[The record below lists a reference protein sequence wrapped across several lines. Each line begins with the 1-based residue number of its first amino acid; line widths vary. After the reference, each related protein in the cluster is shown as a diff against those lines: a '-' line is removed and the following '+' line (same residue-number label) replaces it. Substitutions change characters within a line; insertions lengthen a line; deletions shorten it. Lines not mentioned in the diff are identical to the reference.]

1 MNYVLTVDE
10 TIADELV
17 DVYSSLMPSSRRFL
31 YAQCKDR
38 LTKKQIL
45 TSYLLLCY
53 SIYDKFGVDNL
64 RYELSYHTSGKP
76 YLTDYPQIHFNL
88 SHSAGYILCSISD
101 REIGCDIQEKDGEDV
116 SLLSMQESLFKLG
129 VADASECESFFYSG
143 ENYVLSVSQ
152 AGQVDG
158 DITLVDCHQLMSFVQ
173 QRSSLCLYLDLNRNA
188 NGYSDSCTPLELF
201 LEQVESHPSRL
212 AVSYKGRGITYG
224 ELDRYSSAL
233 ASRLSVAGVQNGD
246 RVLLSIPAGIE
257 FSVAEWAI
265 IKCGACYVPLNSRW
279 PIDRINQIV
288 DDSGAQVMVIDSSR
302 QFADCKV
309 KRTVLCKTEIAD
321 DTPFVVHMGN
331 ENDPFYMI
339 YTSGSTGRPKGV
351 SVSNK
356 NLACFAS
363 RVRGGY
369 FDTVVKSPA
378 NVACIC
384 SVSFDMSVGENT
396 VTLLNGGSVF
406 FADSEDQLPDNF
418 ASFILKNKID
428 VIWATPSK
436 FKMYLKTPSCFT
448 ALNSLRAVVLAGEIL
463 DSELAELAQA
473 YSFRLFNT
481 YAPTETTIISTYHL
495 VDTTEKNIPIGV
507 PFTGESCYVVSE
519 DGTLCEAGERGEL
532 YVGGDGVAIGYYNN
546 PSLTDERFVDNPF
559 GDGRLYRTGDIVS
572 LDPRGYI
579 RFYGRKD
586 NQMKVNGFRVELE
599 EIEAAIYAVAHIKSV
614 VLFHNGNLI
623 AVTEGESID
632 PISLGLESRL
642 PDYMLPAIYCS
653 VREFPLNPNGKTD
666 RSRLREY
673 VIKQISTSIY
683 RAPETDLQ
691 VRIIEAWESVLSY
704 RPIGIDD
711 PFNLIGG
718 NSIDAMRISN
728 DLIKQGISVSMQD
741 ILGSRTV
748 SRLAERIERG
758 REPAVRLLRWSF
770 SPKDC
775 APRGSEIAEDAIL
788 QYADNFSV
796 RTPEV
801 IYAPLGFN
809 RSILDITHDLE
820 VRVYKLSGTVGT
832 DRLICALR
840 ELIKNNPAFRT
851 LYHSETGMLHQFD
864 YHSDWQIPIL
874 EASRVNKEFENKLN
888 GFYRE
893 GYRYLSFC
901 FILKDGKGDAYIIT
915 SLSWAFTDHFAQQVI
930 YDQLTRSLNGWSQ
943 EDAAVGR
950 GPYEFT
956 QLVRQQKHS
965 FMNDASPELKDK
977 LSRFA
982 QCCASPAVQNYL
994 AGAEC
999 THYQCVIKPDAA
1011 LKIRFLENPINFLIG
1026 LFAPILRESSGTE
1039 AFPIYVMD
1047 QNRNDL
1053 NRETV
1058 YSVIDFVPI
1067 LTTEGTED
1075 YYSTFNE
1082 ILRTRTAGD
1091 LLIDNQNWNSSIHML
1106 PFVNFIPTMSEST
1119 ELAEQSKVSY
1129 LVMQKE
1135 GLDKTPSRVLSLS
1148 AYVICGELILDFDVP
1163 MNYDSFR
1170 AAFDKSFNNHLG
1182 GVQ

>member
-1 MNYVLTVDE
+1 
-10 TIADELV
+10 
-17 DVYSSLMPSSRRFL
+17 MPPSRRFL
-31 YAQCKDR
+31 YAQCKDK

-45 TSYLLLCY
+45 TAYLLLCY

-64 RYELSYHTSGKP
+64 RYEISYHSSGKP
-76 YLTDYPQIHFNL
+76 YLTDYPNIHFNL
-88 SHSAGYILCSISD
+88 SHSAGYILCSLSD
-101 REIGCDIQEKDGEDV
+101 REVGCDIQEKSGDDV
-116 SLLSMQESLFKLG
+116 SELSMWESIFKLG
-129 VADASECESFFYSG
+129 ETNAGERESFFYSG
-143 ENYVLSVSQ
+143 EDYVLSVSG
-152 AGQVDG
+152 AGQVDRH
-158 DITLVDCHQLMSFVQ
+158 ITFVDCERLISFVRK
-173 QRSSLCLYLDLNRNA
+173 RSSLELYLELNRNA
-188 NGYSDSCTPLELF
+188 KGYSDSRTPLEFF
-201 LEQVESHPSRL
+201 LERVEEHPSRL
-212 AVSYKGRGITYG
+212 AVSYKDIGITYR

-233 ASRLSVAGVQNGD
+233 ALRLLEVGVKRGD

-309 KRTVLCKTEIAD
+309 KRTVLCKTEITD
-321 DTPFVVHMGN
+321 DTPFVVHKEN

-418 ASFILKNKID
+418 ARFILKNKID

-495 VDTTEKNIPIGV
+495 VSAAEKNIPIGV
-507 PFTGESCYVVSE
+507 PFTGESCYVVSDE
-519 DGTLCEAGERGEL
+519 GTLCEVGERGEL
-532 YVGGDGVAIGYYNN
+532 YIGGDGVALGYYNN

-572 LDPRGYI
+572 LDPDGYI

-586 NQMKVNGFRVELE
+586 NQLKVNGFRVELE
-599 EIEAAIYAVAHIKSV
+599 EIEAAIYSATHIKSV
-614 VLFHNGNLI
+614 VVFHNGNLI
-623 AVTEGESID
+623 AVTAGEPID
-632 PISLGLESRL
+632 PDSLRLESRL

-653 VREFPLNPNGKTD
+653 VEEFPLNPNGKTD
-666 RSRLREY
+666 RIRLREQ
-673 VIKQISTSIY
+673 VIKLISASTY
-683 RAPETDLQ
+683 CAAKNDLQ
-691 VRIIEAWESVLSY
+691 ARIINAWESVLSY

-728 DLIKQGISVSMQD
+728 ELIRQGISVSMQD
-741 ILGSRTV
+741 ILSRRTV
-748 SRLAERIERG
+748 RRLAEQLDQDSKT
-758 REPAVRLLRWSF
+758 AVRLSRWSF
-770 SPKDC
+770 SPEDC
-775 APRGSEIAEDAIL
+775 APLGAEIAEEAIM
-788 QYADNFSV
+788 QYADNFSDNGA
-796 RTPEV
+796 EV
-801 IYAPLGFN
+801 IYSPLGFN
-809 RSILDITHDLE
+809 RSILDITKDLE
-820 VRVYKLSGTVGT
+820 IQVYKLSTVVDA
-832 DRLICALR
+832 DRLIYALR

-851 LYHSETGMLHQFD
+851 LYHSETGMLHQFG
-864 YHSDWQIPIL
+864 YCSDWQIPIVDV
-874 EASRVNKEFENKLN
+874 SRVNKEFENILN
-888 GFYRE
+888 GFCRD

-901 FILKDGKGDAYIIT
+901 FILKDGKGDAYILT
-915 SLSWAFTDHFAQQVI
+915 SLSWAFTDHFARQVI
-930 YDQLTRSLNGWSQ
+930 FDQLTRSLNGEFR

-956 QLVRQQKHS
+956 QLVRRHKHS
-965 FMNDASPELKDK
+965 FMNNASPELKDK

-994 AGAEC
+994 ASAEC

-1082 ILRTRTAGD
+1082 ILRARTAGD
-1091 LLIDNQNWNSSIHML
+1091 LLIDNQSWNSSIHML

-1135 GLDKTPSRVLSLS
+1135 GLDKTPSRMLSLS

-1170 AAFDKSFNNHLG
+1170 AAFDKFFNNHLG